1 MSEVGRSSEVGRTSA
16 GLSSLAANGAHS
28 QGPRPRAD
36 ETGHAPLHFYKP
48 PNFYK
53 PPSLPE
59 RLESRAGSRQM
70 SRTLSGRR

>member
-1 MSEVGRSSEVGRTSA
+1 MSEVGRTSA

-36 ETGHAPLHFYKP
+36 EIGHGPLH
-48 PNFYK
+48 FYK

-70 SRTLSGRR
+70 SRALSGRR